1 MFEAMAKIS
10 GIPAVRWARVPHPL
24 GSATPDVL
32 RDRALE
38 AVKQFAEIV
47 VANPEA

>member
-1 MFEAMAKIS
+1 MAKIS
-10 GIPAVRWARVPHPL
+10 GIPSIRWARVPHPL

-32 RDRALE
+32 RNRAVE

-47 VANPEA
+47 VADSEA